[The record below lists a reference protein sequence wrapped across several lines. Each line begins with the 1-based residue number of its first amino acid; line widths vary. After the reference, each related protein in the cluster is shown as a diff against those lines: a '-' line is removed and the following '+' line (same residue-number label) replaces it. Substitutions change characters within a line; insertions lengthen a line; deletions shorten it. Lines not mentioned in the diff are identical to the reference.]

1 MLKQKIFLIVAG
13 FIIWFVCNTFL
24 YPTIIKLIIDKGY
37 PIYIED
43 IYQFIV
49 FLLIGFSLGWFGRDK
64 GWLLG
69 LTLGILIAIF
79 FIFATSVTNLLEEEI
94 QKMGYIKAII
104 KISFF
109 HAIYSIY
116 LIFSAVIGSKIRK
129 NIQGE
134 NLEEKLVQS

>member
-1 MLKQKIFLIVAG
+1 MLKQKILLIVAG
-13 FIIWFVCNTFL
+13 FIIWFISNTFL

-43 IYQFIV
+43 IYQFSV
-49 FLLIGFSLGWFGRDK
+49 FLLIGFSLGWFGKNK

-79 FIFATSVTNLLEEEI
+79 FISATSVTNLLEEEI
-94 QKMGYIKAII
+94 QKMGYIKTII

-109 HAIYSIY
+109 HAIYTIY
-116 LIFSAVIGSKIRK
+116 LIFGGVIGGKLRKKIQR
-129 NIQGE
+129 E
-134 NLEEKLVQS
+134 HSEKQLVQS